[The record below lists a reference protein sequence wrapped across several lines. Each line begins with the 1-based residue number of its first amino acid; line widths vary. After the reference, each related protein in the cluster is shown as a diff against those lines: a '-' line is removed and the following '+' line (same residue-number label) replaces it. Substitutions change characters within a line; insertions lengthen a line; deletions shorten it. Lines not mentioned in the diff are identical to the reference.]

1 MSTFTTCITNFSRL
15 DRLKEC
21 VASLELDKHPHPVA
35 IASFGASPY
44 HSKFL
49 ATLPECVTSFTSRKD
64 AGCNQLWIKA
74 LELAKT
80 KWVSILHD
88 DDRRPANFAGT
99 VETLI
104 DKAEALGCGFIAWNG
119 LQLDIK
125 TGKTS
130 GAITVAAGVDG
141 AHDSATL
148 LPMLRAKDSLPN
160 SPVSFLFD
168 RQTALDA
175 LYWAEENLKDCTT
188 RPTMMIGND
197 VALVVAHVQRYGKFL
212 QSSKQLSLYGHWAG
226 SETVAWTQGQND
238 GLLPAYNKARERL
251 ARSRIPLRMV
261 EVFEP
266 TRVAAP
272 KPELTKAVTPEP
284 APVTPIPDATVLV
297 WSDTLGEPLSAD
309 TQRRNAFARSTWE
322 PLLQS
327 RQGWV
332 GHHVTE
338 VPRTSRDFG
347 DTRTLPFIHDMVEQ
361 AVAKTHKPTDVVILI
376 NADIC
381 LTPWGADAVERAVE
395 KYGACHCTRLNFPRP
410 MQIVKHRRQLTG
422 GIWFAGT
429 DLVAFS
435 VKWWTE
441 HKAEFPDMVLACECW
456 DLVMRNLINITG
468 GVDVPD
474 AIYHEVHDNYW
485 YDGARSRPREFP
497 GNAHNQRLSK
507 AFFEANKSRGA
518 DPDDWRKEIRR
529 REAVAKQSVTF
540 LPLHLRIVRMPR
552 AK

>member
-88 DDRRPANFAGT
+88 DDRRPANFAAT
-99 VETLI
+99 VEALI

-125 TGKTS
+125 TGKT
-130 GAITVAAGVDG
+130 GGVITIAAGTDG
-141 AHDSATL
+141 VHDSASL

-197 VALVVAHVQRYGKFL
+197 VALVVAHVQRYTKFL
-212 QSSKQLSLYGHWAG
+212 QSSKQLSLYGHWDG

-251 ARSRIPLRMV
+251 ARSKIPQRVM
-261 EVFEP
+261 EATEP
-266 TRVAAP
+266 VKEEP
-272 KPELTKAVTPEP
+272 KTEA
-284 APVTPIPDATVLV
+284 PIPDTTVLV

-332 GHHVTE
+332 EHHVTE

-361 AVAKTHKPTDVVILI
+361 AVAKTRKPTDVVILI

-381 LTPWGADAVERAVE
+381 LTPWGADAIERAVE

-410 MQIVKHRRQLTG
+410 MREVKHRSQLTG

-474 AIYHEVHDNYW
+474 AIYHETHDNYW

-507 AFFEANKSRGA
+507 AFFEANKGRGA

-529 REAVAKQSVTF
+529 RDAQKKQSVTF

>member
-44 HSKFL
+44 HNKFL

-88 DDRRPANFAGT
+88 DDRRPANFAAT
-99 VETLI
+99 VEALI

-125 TGKTS
+125 TGKTE
-130 GAITVAAGVDG
+130 GVITIAAGTDG
-141 AHDSATL
+141 VHDSASL

-160 SPVSFLFD
+160 SPVFFLFD

-197 VALVVAHVQRYGKFL
+197 VALVVAHVQRYAKFL

-226 SETVAWTQGQND
+226 SETVAWSQGQND
-238 GLLPAYNKARERL
+238 GLIPAYNKARERL
-251 ARSRIPLRMV
+251 ARSKIPQRVL
-261 EVFEP
+261 EATEP
-266 TRVAAP
+266 V
-272 KPELTKAVTPEP
+272 KEEP
-284 APVTPIPDATVLV
+284 RTEAPIPDTTVLV

-309 TQRRNAFARSTWE
+309 AQRRNAFAHATWE
-322 PLLQS
+322 PLLKN
-327 RQGWV
+327 RQGWIEHRIV
-332 GHHVTE
+332 S
-338 VPRTSRDFG
+338 VPRSSRDFG
-347 DTRTLPFIHDMVEQ
+347 DTRTLPFIHDMVGQ
-361 AVAKTHKPTDVVILI
+361 AVAKTRKPTDVVILI

-381 LTPWGADAVERAVE
+381 LTPWGADAVERAVQ

-410 MQIVKHRRQLTG
+410 MRVVTHRSQLTG
-422 GIWFAGT
+422 GVWFAGT
-429 DLVAFS
+429 DMVAFS

-474 AIYHEVHDNYW
+474 AIYHEFHENYW
-485 YDGARSRPREFP
+485 YDGARAKPREFP
-497 GNAHNQRLSK
+497 GNTHNQRLSK
-507 AFFEANKSRGA
+507 AFFEANKGRGA

-529 REAVAKQSVTF
+529 REAVAKQSVAF

>member
-64 AGCNQLWIKA
+64 FGCNQLWIKT

-88 DDRRPANFAGT
+88 DDRRPANFAAT
-99 VETLI
+99 VEALI

-125 TGKTS
+125 TGKT
-130 GAITVAAGVDG
+130 GGVITIAAGTDG
-141 AHDSATL
+141 AHDSASL

-197 VALVVAHVQRYGKFL
+197 VALVVAHVQRYSKFL
-212 QSSKQLSLYGHWAG
+212 QSSKPLSLYGHWDG
-226 SETVAWTQGQND
+226 SETVAWTKGVND
-238 GLLPAYNKARERL
+238 QLLPAYNKARERL
-251 ARSRIPLRMV
+251 ARSKIP
-261 EVFEP
+261 P
-266 TRVAAP
+266 RVMEMAEEAAP
-272 KPELTKAVTPEP
+272 KPKAEP
-284 APVTPIPDATVLV
+284 KAEAPVPDTTVLV

-309 TQRRNAFARSTWE
+309 TQRRNALARSTWE

-327 RQGWV
+327 RPGWV
-332 GHHVTE
+332 EHHVTE

-361 AVAKTHKPTDVVILI
+361 AVAKTRKPTDVVILI

-381 LTPWGADAVERAVE
+381 LTPWGADAVERAV
-395 KYGACHCTRLNFPRP
+395 KQYGACHCTRLNFPRP
-410 MQIVKHRRQLTG
+410 MQVVKHRSQLTG

-429 DLVAFS
+429 DMVAFT

-474 AIYHEVHDNYW
+474 AIYHEIHDNYW

-507 AFFEANKSRGA
+507 IFFDANKGRGA

-529 REAVAKQSVTF
+529 REAQAKQSVKF
-540 LPLHLRIVRMPR
+540 LPLHLRIVRMPS

>member
-64 AGCNQLWIKA
+64 FGCNQLWIKT

-88 DDRRPANFAGT
+88 DDRRPANFAAT
-99 VETLI
+99 VEALI

-125 TGKTS
+125 TGKT
-130 GAITVAAGVDG
+130 GGVITIAAGTDG
-141 AHDSATL
+141 AHDSASL

-197 VALVVAHVQRYGKFL
+197 VALVVAHVQRYSKFL
-212 QSSKQLSLYGHWAG
+212 QSSKPLSLYGHWDG
-226 SETVAWTQGQND
+226 SETVAWTKGVND
-238 GLLPAYNKARERL
+238 QLLPAYNRARERL
-251 ARSRIPLRMV
+251 ARSKIPPRVMEMAE
-261 EVFEP
+261 EV
-266 TRVAAP
+266 AP
-272 KPELTKAVTPEP
+272 KPKAEP
-284 APVTPIPDATVLV
+284 KAEAPVPDTTVLV

-309 TQRRNAFARSTWE
+309 TQRRNALARSTWE

-327 RQGWV
+327 RPGWV
-332 GHHVTE
+332 EHHVTE

-361 AVAKTHKPTDVVILI
+361 AVAKTRKPTDVVILI

-381 LTPWGADAVERAVE
+381 LTPWGADAVERAV
-395 KYGACHCTRLNFPRP
+395 KQYGACHCTRLNFPRP
-410 MQIVKHRRQLTG
+410 MQVVKHRSQLTG

-429 DLVAFS
+429 DMVAFT

-474 AIYHEVHDNYW
+474 AIYHEIHDNYW

-507 AFFEANKSRGA
+507 IFFDANKSRGA

-529 REAVAKQSVTF
+529 REAQAKQSVKF
-540 LPLHLRIVRMPR
+540 LPLHLRIVRMPS

>member
-64 AGCNQLWIKA
+64 AGCNQLWIKT
-74 LELAKT
+74 LELART

-88 DDRRPANFAGT
+88 DDRRPANFAAT
-99 VETLI
+99 VEALI

-125 TGKTS
+125 TGKTG
-130 GAITVAAGVDG
+130 GAITIAAGTDG
-141 AHDSATL
+141 VHDSASL

-197 VALVVAHVQRYGKFL
+197 VALVVAHVQRYAKFL
-212 QSSKQLSLYGHWAG
+212 QSSKPLSLYGHWAG

-251 ARSRIPLRMV
+251 ARSKIPQRVL
-261 EVFEP
+261 EATEP
-266 TRVAAP
+266 VKEEP
-272 KPELTKAVTPEP
+272 KTEA
-284 APVTPIPDATVLV
+284 PIPDTTVLV

-309 TQRRNAFARSTWE
+309 TQRRNALARSTWE
-322 PLLQS
+322 PLLQ
-327 RQGWV
+327 RPGWV
-332 GHHVTE
+332 EHHVTS
-338 VPRTSRDFG
+338 VARTSRDFG

-361 AVAKTHKPTDVVILI
+361 AVAKTRKPTDVVILI

-381 LTPWGADAVERAVE
+381 LTPWGADAIERAVE

-410 MQIVKHRRQLTG
+410 MQIVKHRSQLTG

-474 AIYHEVHDNYW
+474 AIYHEIHDNYW

-529 REAVAKQSVTF
+529 REVQKKEKQSVTF

-552 AK
+552 AL

>member
-64 AGCNQLWIKA
+64 AGCNQLWIRA

-88 DDRRPANFAGT
+88 DDRRPANFAAT
-99 VETLI
+99 VEALI

-125 TGKTS
+125 TGKTG
-130 GAITVAAGVDG
+130 GAITIAAGTDG
-141 AHDSATL
+141 VHDSASL

-197 VALVVAHVQRYGKFL
+197 VALVVAHVQRYAKFL
-212 QSSKQLSLYGHWAG
+212 QSSKPLSLYGHWDG

-251 ARSRIPLRMV
+251 ARSKIPQRVM
-261 EVFEP
+261 EATEP
-266 TRVAAP
+266 VKEEP
-272 KPELTKAVTPEP
+272 KTEA
-284 APVTPIPDATVLV
+284 PIPDATVLV

-309 TQRRNAFARSTWE
+309 TQRRNAFARSTWQ

-327 RQGWV
+327 RKGWV
-332 GHHVTE
+332 EHHVTE

-361 AVAKTHKPTDVVILI
+361 AVAKTRKPTDVVILI

-381 LTPWGADAVERAVE
+381 LTPWGADAIERAVE

-410 MQIVKHRRQLTG
+410 MPVVQHRSQMANG
-422 GIWFAGT
+422 VWFAGT
-429 DLVAFS
+429 DLVAFT
-435 VKWWTE
+435 VKWWQE
-441 HKAEFPDMVLACECW
+441 NKAEFPDMVLACEGW

-474 AIYHEVHDNYW
+474 AIYHETHDNYW

>member
-64 AGCNQLWIKA
+64 FGCNQLWIKA

-88 DDRRPANFAGT
+88 DDRRPANFAAT
-99 VETLI
+99 VEALI

-125 TGKTS
+125 TGKT
-130 GAITVAAGVDG
+130 GGVITIAAGTDG
-141 AHDSATL
+141 AHDSASL

-197 VALVVAHVQRYGKFL
+197 VALVVAHVQRYSKFL
-212 QSSKQLSLYGHWAG
+212 QSSKPLSLYGHWDG
-226 SETVAWTQGQND
+226 SETVAWTKGVND
-238 GLLPAYNKARERL
+238 QLLPAYNKARERL
-251 ARSRIPLRMV
+251 ARSKIP
-261 EVFEP
+261 P
-266 TRVAAP
+266 RVMERAEEAAP
-272 KPELTKAVTPEP
+272 KPKAEP
-284 APVTPIPDATVLV
+284 KTEAPVPDTTVLV

-309 TQRRNAFARSTWE
+309 TQRRNALARSTWE

-327 RQGWV
+327 RPGWV
-332 GHHVTE
+332 EHHVTE

-361 AVAKTHKPTDVVILI
+361 AVAKTRKPTDVVILI

-381 LTPWGADAVERAVE
+381 LTPWGADAVERAV
-395 KYGACHCTRLNFPRP
+395 KQYGACHCTRLNFPRP
-410 MQIVKHRRQLTG
+410 MQVVKHRSQLTG

-429 DLVAFS
+429 DMVAFT

-474 AIYHEVHDNYW
+474 AIYHEIHDNYW

-507 AFFEANKSRGA
+507 IFFDANKSRGA

-529 REAVAKQSVTF
+529 REAQAKQSVKF
-540 LPLHLRIVRMPR
+540 LPLHLRIVRMPS

>member
-1 MSTFTTCITNFSRL
+1 VSTFTTCITNFSRL

-64 AGCNQLWIKA
+64 FGCNQLWIKT

-88 DDRRPANFAGT
+88 DDRRPANFAAT
-99 VETLI
+99 VEALI

-125 TGKTS
+125 TGKT
-130 GAITVAAGVDG
+130 GGVITIAAGTDG
-141 AHDSATL
+141 AHDSASL

-197 VALVVAHVQRYGKFL
+197 VALVVAHVQRYSKFL
-212 QSSKQLSLYGHWAG
+212 QSSKPLSLYGHWDG
-226 SETVAWTQGQND
+226 SETVAWTKGVND
-238 GLLPAYNKARERL
+238 QLLPAYNRARERL
-251 ARSRIPLRMV
+251 ARSKIPPRVMEMAE
-261 EVFEP
+261 EV
-266 TRVAAP
+266 AP
-272 KPELTKAVTPEP
+272 KPKAEP
-284 APVTPIPDATVLV
+284 KAEAPVPDTTVLV

-309 TQRRNAFARSTWE
+309 TQRRNALARSTWE

-327 RQGWV
+327 RPGWV
-332 GHHVTE
+332 EHHVTE

-361 AVAKTHKPTDVVILI
+361 AVAKTRKPTDVVILI

-381 LTPWGADAVERAVE
+381 LTPWGADAVERAV
-395 KYGACHCTRLNFPRP
+395 KQYGACHCTRLNFPRP
-410 MQIVKHRRQLTG
+410 MQVVKHRSQLTG

-429 DLVAFS
+429 DMVAFTA
-435 VKWWTE
+435 KWWTE

-474 AIYHEVHDNYW
+474 AIYHEIHDNYW

-507 AFFEANKSRGA
+507 IFFDANKSRGA

-529 REAVAKQSVTF
+529 REAQAKQSVKF
-540 LPLHLRIVRMPR
+540 LPLHLRIVRMPS

>member
-88 DDRRPANFAGT
+88 DDRRPANFAAT
-99 VETLI
+99 VEALI

-125 TGKTS
+125 TGKTG
-130 GAITVAAGVDG
+130 GAITIAAGTDG
-141 AHDSATL
+141 VHDSASL

-197 VALVVAHVQRYGKFL
+197 VALVVAHVQRYAKFL

-226 SETVAWTQGQND
+226 SETVAWSQGQND
-238 GLLPAYNKARERL
+238 GLISAYNKARERL
-251 ARSRIPLRMV
+251 ARSKIPLRVM
-261 EVFEP
+261 ERTKEAAPEP
-266 TRVAAP
+266 VKVAAP
-272 KPELTKAVTPEP
+272 KSEP
-284 APVTPIPDATVLV
+284 VAPIPDATVLV

-309 TQRRNAFARSTWE
+309 TQRRNAFARSTWQ

-327 RQGWV
+327 RKGWV
-332 GHHVTE
+332 EHHVTK

-361 AVAKTHKPTDVVILI
+361 AVAKTRKPTDVVILI

-381 LTPWGADAVERAVE
+381 LTPWGADAIERAVE

-410 MQIVKHRRQLTG
+410 MPVVQHRSQMANG
-422 GIWFAGT
+422 VWFAGT
-429 DLVAFS
+429 DLVAFT
-435 VKWWTE
+435 VKWWQE
-441 HKAEFPDMVLACECW
+441 NKAEFPDMVLACEGW

-474 AIYHEVHDNYW
+474 AIYHETHDNYW

>member
-44 HSKFL
+44 HSKFI
-49 ATLPECVTSFTSRKD
+49 ATLPEGVTSFVSRKD
-64 AGCNQLWIKA
+64 FGCNRLWIKA
-74 LELAKT
+74 LELATT

-88 DDRRPANFAGT
+88 DDRRPANFAED
-99 VETLI
+99 VEKLI
-104 DKAEALGCGFIAWNG
+104 AKAEALGCGFIAWNG

-125 TGKTS
+125 TGKT
-130 GAITVAAGVDG
+130 GGVIPIAAGTDG
-141 AHDSATL
+141 VHDSASL

-197 VALVVAHVQRYGKFL
+197 VALVVAHAQRYAKFL
-212 QSSKQLSLYGHWAG
+212 QSSKPLSLYGHWDG
-226 SETVAWTQGQND
+226 SETVAWTQGQNNE
-238 GLLPAYNKARERL
+238 LLPAYNKARERL
-251 ARSRIPLRMV
+251 ARGKIPQ
-261 EVFEP
+261 
-266 TRVAAP
+266 RVMEIAPEP
-272 KPELTKAVTPEP
+272 KPVKQEP
-284 APVTPIPDATVLV
+284 KTAAPIPDATVLV
-297 WSDTLGEPLSAD
+297 WSDTLEEPLSAD
-309 TQRRNAFARSTWE
+309 AQRRNAFAHTTWE
-322 PLLQS
+322 PLLKS

-332 GHHVTE
+332 EHRIASVS
-338 VPRTSRDFG
+338 RSSRDFG

-361 AVAKTHKPTDVVILI
+361 AVAKTRKPTDVVILI

-381 LTPWGADAVERAVE
+381 LTPWGADAIERAVE
-395 KYGACHCTRLNFPRP
+395 QYGACHCTRSNFPKP
-410 MQIVKHRRQLTG
+410 MREVKHRSQLSG
-422 GIWFAGT
+422 GVWFAGT

-474 AIYHEVHDNYW
+474 AIYHEIHDSYW

-497 GNAHNQRLSK
+497 GNAHNQKLSK
-507 AFFEANKSRGA
+507 AFFEANKARGA

-529 REAVAKQSVTF
+529 REAQKKPSVEH

>member
-21 VASLELDKHPHPVA
+21 VASLELDKRPHPVA
-35 IASFGASPY
+35 IVSFGASPY

-64 AGCNQLWIKA
+64 FGCNQLWIKA

-88 DDRRPANFAGT
+88 DDRRPANFAAT
-99 VETLI
+99 VEALI

-125 TGKTS
+125 TGKT
-130 GAITVAAGVDG
+130 GGVITIAAGTDG
-141 AHDSATL
+141 AHDSASL

-197 VALVVAHVQRYGKFL
+197 VALVVAHVQRYSKFL
-212 QSSKQLSLYGHWAG
+212 QSSKPLSLYGHWDG
-226 SETVAWTQGQND
+226 SETVAWTKGVND
-238 GLLPAYNKARERL
+238 QLLPAYNKARERL
-251 ARSRIPLRMV
+251 ARSKIP
-261 EVFEP
+261 P
-266 TRVAAP
+266 RVMEMAEEAAP
-272 KPELTKAVTPEP
+272 KPKAEP
-284 APVTPIPDATVLV
+284 KAEAPVPDTTVLV

-309 TQRRNAFARSTWE
+309 TQRRNALARSTWE

-327 RQGWV
+327 RPGWV
-332 GHHVTE
+332 EHHVTE

-361 AVAKTHKPTDVVILI
+361 AVAKTRKPTDVVVLI

-381 LTPWGADAVERAVE
+381 LTPWGADAVERAV
-395 KYGACHCTRLNFPRP
+395 KQYGACHCTRLNFPRP
-410 MQIVKHRRQLTG
+410 MREVKHRSQLTG

-474 AIYHEVHDNYW
+474 AIYHEIHDNYW

-507 AFFEANKSRGA
+507 IFFEANKSRGA

-529 REAVAKQSVTF
+529 REAQAKQSVKF
-540 LPLHLRIVRMPR
+540 LPLHLRIVRMPS

>member
-88 DDRRPANFAGT
+88 DDRRPANFAAT
-99 VETLI
+99 VEALI

-125 TGKTS
+125 TGKT
-130 GAITVAAGVDG
+130 GGVITIAAGTDG
-141 AHDSATL
+141 VHDSASL

-197 VALVVAHVQRYGKFL
+197 VALVVAHVQRYAKFL
-212 QSSKQLSLYGHWAG
+212 QSSKPLSLYGHWDG
-226 SETVAWTQGQND
+226 SETVAWSQGQND
-238 GLLPAYNKARERL
+238 GLISAYNKARERL
-251 ARSRIPLRMV
+251 ARSKIPQRVM
-261 EVFEP
+261 EATEP
-266 TRVAAP
+266 VKEEP
-272 KPELTKAVTPEP
+272 KTEA
-284 APVTPIPDATVLV
+284 PIPDTTVLV

-332 GHHVTE
+332 EHHVTE

-361 AVAKTHKPTDVVILI
+361 AVAKTRKPTDVVILI

-381 LTPWGADAVERAVE
+381 LTPWGADAIERAVE

-410 MQIVKHRRQLTG
+410 MREVKHRSQLTG

-474 AIYHEVHDNYW
+474 AIYHETHDNYW

-507 AFFEANKSRGA
+507 AFFEANKGRGA

-529 REAVAKQSVTF
+529 RDAQKKQSVTF

>member
-35 IASFGASPY
+35 VASFGASPY

-88 DDRRPANFAGT
+88 DDRRPANFAAT
-99 VETLI
+99 VDALI

-125 TGKTS
+125 TGKTG
-130 GAITVAAGVDG
+130 GAITIAAGTDG
-141 AHDSATL
+141 VHDSASL

-197 VALVVAHVQRYGKFL
+197 VALVVAHVQRYAKFL
-212 QSSKQLSLYGHWAG
+212 QSSKPLSLYGHWAG
-226 SETVAWTQGQND
+226 SETVAWSQGQND
-238 GLLPAYNKARERL
+238 GLIPAYNKARERL
-251 ARSRIPLRMV
+251 ARSKIPPRVV
-261 EVFEP
+261 ETPKGVAPEP
-266 TRVAAP
+266 VKVAAS
-272 KPELTKAVTPEP
+272 KPE
-284 APVTPIPDATVLV
+284 PVAPIPDATVLV

-309 TQRRNAFARSTWE
+309 TQRRNAFARSTWQ

-327 RQGWV
+327 RKGWV
-332 GHHVTE
+332 EHHVTK

-361 AVAKTHKPTDVVILI
+361 AVAKTRKPTDVVILI

-381 LTPWGADAVERAVE
+381 LTPWGADAIERAVE

-410 MQIVKHRRQLTG
+410 MPVVQHRSQMANG
-422 GIWFAGT
+422 VWFAGT
-429 DLVAFS
+429 DLVAFT
-435 VKWWTE
+435 VKWWQE
-441 HKAEFPDMVLACECW
+441 NKAEFPDMVLACEGW

-474 AIYHEVHDNYW
+474 AIYHETHDNYW

>member
-88 DDRRPANFAGT
+88 DDRRPANFAAT
-99 VETLI
+99 VEALI

-125 TGKTS
+125 TGKTG
-130 GAITVAAGVDG
+130 GAITIAAGTDG
-141 AHDSATL
+141 VHDSATL

-197 VALVVAHVQRYGKFL
+197 VALVVAHVQRYAKFL

-226 SETVAWTQGQND
+226 SETVAWSQGQND
-238 GLLPAYNKARERL
+238 GLLPAYNRARERL
-251 ARSRIPLRMV
+251 ARSKIPPRVM
-261 EVFEP
+261 EMPKEAAPEP
-266 TRVAAP
+266 VKVAAP
-272 KPELTKAVTPEP
+272 KPKAEP
-284 APVTPIPDATVLV
+284 KTEATVPDTTVLV

-309 TQRRNAFARSTWE
+309 TQRRNALARSTWE

-332 GHHVTE
+332 EHHVTE
-338 VPRTSRDFG
+338 VPRSSRDFG

-361 AVAKTHKPTDVVILI
+361 AVAKTRKPTDVVILI

-381 LTPWGADAVERAVE
+381 LTPWGADAVERAV
-395 KYGACHCTRLNFPRP
+395 KQYGACHCTRLNFPRP
-410 MQIVKHRRQLTG
+410 MQIVKHRRQLAG

-474 AIYHEVHDNYW
+474 AIYHEIHDSYW

-507 AFFEANKSRGA
+507 LFFEANKSRGA

>member
-1 MSTFTTCITNFSRL
+1 LSTFTTCITNFSRL

-88 DDRRPANFAGT
+88 DDRRPANFAAT
-99 VETLI
+99 VEALI
-104 DKAEALGCGFIAWNG
+104 DKAEELGCGFIAWNG

-125 TGKTS
+125 TGKTG
-130 GAITVAAGVDG
+130 GAITIAAGTDG
-141 AHDSATL
+141 VHDSASL

-197 VALVVAHVQRYGKFL
+197 VALVVAHVQRYAKFL

-226 SETVAWTQGQND
+226 SETVAWSQGQND

-251 ARSRIPLRMV
+251 ARSKIPLRVMEMPE
-261 EVFEP
+261 EV
-266 TRVAAP
+266 AP
-272 KPELTKAVTPEP
+272 KPKQVEVAIPEP
-284 APVTPIPDATVLV
+284 ETVAPIPDTTVLV
-297 WSDTLGEPLSAD
+297 WSDTLGESLSAD
-309 TQRRNAFARSTWE
+309 TQRRNALARSTWE
-322 PLLQS
+322 PLLKT
-327 RQGWV
+327 RQGWME
-332 GHHVTE
+332 HHVTS
-338 VPRTSRDFG
+338 VSRSSRDFG

-361 AVAKTHKPTDVVILI
+361 AVAKTRKPTDVIVLI

-381 LTPWGADAVERAVE
+381 LTPWGADAIERAVE

-410 MQIVKHRRQLTG
+410 MRVVTHRSQLTG
-422 GIWFAGT
+422 GLWFAGT
-429 DLVAFS
+429 DMVAFS

-507 AFFEANKSRGA
+507 IFFEANKGRGA

-529 REAVAKQSVTF
+529 RDAQAKQKESVLF
-540 LPLHLRIVRMPR
+540 LPLHLRIVRMPS

>member
-88 DDRRPANFAGT
+88 DDRRPANFAAT
-99 VETLI
+99 VEALI

-125 TGKTS
+125 TGKTG
-130 GAITVAAGVDG
+130 GAITIAAGTDG
-141 AHDSATL
+141 VHDSASL

-197 VALVVAHVQRYGKFL
+197 VALVVAHVQRYAKFL
-212 QSSKQLSLYGHWAG
+212 QSSKPLSLYGHWAG

-251 ARSRIPLRMV
+251 ARSKIPQRVL
-261 EVFEP
+261 EATEP
-266 TRVAAP
+266 VKEEP
-272 KPELTKAVTPEP
+272 KTEA
-284 APVTPIPDATVLV
+284 PIPDTTVLV

-309 TQRRNAFARSTWE
+309 TQRRNALARSTWE
-322 PLLQS
+322 PLLQ
-327 RQGWV
+327 RPGWV
-332 GHHVTE
+332 EHHVTS
-338 VPRTSRDFG
+338 VARTSRDFG

-361 AVAKTHKPTDVVILI
+361 AVAKTRKPTDVVILI

-381 LTPWGADAVERAVE
+381 LTPWGADAIERAVE

-410 MQIVKHRRQLTG
+410 MQIVKHRSQLTG

-474 AIYHEVHDNYW
+474 AIYHEIHDNYW

-529 REAVAKQSVTF
+529 REVQKKEKQSVTF

-552 AK
+552 AL

>member
-64 AGCNQLWIKA
+64 AGCNRLWIKT

-88 DDRRPANFAGT
+88 DDRRPANFAAT
-99 VETLI
+99 VEALI

-125 TGKTS
+125 TGKTG
-130 GAITVAAGVDG
+130 GALTIAAGTDG
-141 AHDSATL
+141 VHDSASL

-197 VALVVAHVQRYGKFL
+197 VALVVAHVQRYAKFL
-212 QSSKQLSLYGHWAG
+212 QSSKPLSLYGHWDG
-226 SETVAWTQGQND
+226 SETVAWSQGQND
-238 GLLPAYNKARERL
+238 GLISAYNKARERL
-251 ARSRIPLRMV
+251 ARSKIPQRVM
-261 EVFEP
+261 EATEP
-266 TRVAAP
+266 VKEEP
-272 KPELTKAVTPEP
+272 KTEA
-284 APVTPIPDATVLV
+284 PIPDTTVLV

-332 GHHVTE
+332 EHHVTE

-361 AVAKTHKPTDVVILI
+361 AVAKTRKPTDVVILI

-381 LTPWGADAVERAVE
+381 LTPWGADAIERAVE

-410 MQIVKHRRQLTG
+410 MREVKHRSQLTG

-474 AIYHEVHDNYW
+474 AIYHETHDNYW

-507 AFFEANKSRGA
+507 AFFEANKGRGA

>member
-88 DDRRPANFAGT
+88 DDRRPANFAAT
-99 VETLI
+99 VEALI

-125 TGKTS
+125 TGKT
-130 GAITVAAGVDG
+130 GGVITIAAGTDG
-141 AHDSATL
+141 AHDSASL

-197 VALVVAHVQRYGKFL
+197 VALVVAHVQRYSKFL
-212 QSSKQLSLYGHWAG
+212 QSSKPLSLYGHWDG
-226 SETVAWTQGQND
+226 SETVAWTKGVND
-238 GLLPAYNKARERL
+238 QLLPAYNKARERL
-251 ARSRIPLRMV
+251 ARSKIP
-261 EVFEP
+261 P
-266 TRVAAP
+266 RVMEMAEEAAP
-272 KPELTKAVTPEP
+272 KPKAEP
-284 APVTPIPDATVLV
+284 KTEAPIPDTTVLV

-327 RQGWV
+327 RPGWV
-332 GHHVTE
+332 EHHVTE

-361 AVAKTHKPTDVVILI
+361 AVAKTRKPTDVVILI

-381 LTPWGADAVERAVE
+381 LTPWGADAVERAV
-395 KYGACHCTRLNFPRP
+395 KQYGACHCTRLNFPRP
-410 MQIVKHRRQLTG
+410 MQVVKHRSQLTG

-429 DLVAFS
+429 DMVAFT

-474 AIYHEVHDNYW
+474 AIYHEIHDNYW

-507 AFFEANKSRGA
+507 IFFDANKSRGA

-529 REAVAKQSVTF
+529 REAQAKQSVKF
-540 LPLHLRIVRMPR
+540 LPLHLRIVRMPS

>member
-35 IASFGASPY
+35 VASFGASPY

-49 ATLPECVTSFTSRKD
+49 ATLPECVASFTSRKD

-88 DDRRPANFAGT
+88 DDRRPANFAAT
-99 VETLI
+99 VEALI

-125 TGKTS
+125 TGKT
-130 GAITVAAGVDG
+130 GGVITIAAGTDG

-197 VALVVAHVQRYGKFL
+197 VALVVAHVQRYAKFL
-212 QSSKQLSLYGHWAG
+212 QSSKPLSLYGHWAG
-226 SETVAWTQGQND
+226 SETVAWSQGQND
-238 GLLPAYNKARERL
+238 GLIPAYNKARERL
-251 ARSRIPLRMV
+251 ARSKIPLRVM
-261 EVFEP
+261 ERTKEAAPEP
-266 TRVAAP
+266 VKVAAP
-272 KPELTKAVTPEP
+272 KSEKEPEP
-284 APVTPIPDATVLV
+284 VAPIPDATVLV

-309 TQRRNAFARSTWE
+309 TQRRNAFARSTWQ

-327 RQGWV
+327 RKGWV
-332 GHHVTE
+332 EHHVTE

-361 AVAKTHKPTDVVILI
+361 AVAKTRKPTDVVILI

-381 LTPWGADAVERAVE
+381 LTPWGADAIERAVE

-410 MQIVKHRRQLTG
+410 MPVVRHRSQMANG
-422 GIWFAGT
+422 VWFAGT
-429 DLVAFS
+429 DLVAFT
-435 VKWWTE
+435 VKWWQE
-441 HKAEFPDMVLACECW
+441 NKAEFPDMVLACEGW

-474 AIYHEVHDNYW
+474 AIYHETHDNYW

-507 AFFEANKSRGA
+507 IFFDANKSRGA

-540 LPLHLRIVRMPR
+540 LPLHLRLVRMPR

>member
-64 AGCNQLWIKA
+64 FGCNQLWIKA

-88 DDRRPANFAGT
+88 DDRRPANFAAT
-99 VETLI
+99 VEALI

-125 TGKTS
+125 TGKT
-130 GAITVAAGVDG
+130 GGVITIAAGTDG
-141 AHDSATL
+141 AHDSASL

-197 VALVVAHVQRYGKFL
+197 VALVVAHVQRYSKFL
-212 QSSKQLSLYGHWAG
+212 QSSKPLSLYGHWDG
-226 SETVAWTQGQND
+226 SETVAWTKGVND
-238 GLLPAYNKARERL
+238 QLLPAYNKARERL
-251 ARSRIPLRMV
+251 ARSKIPPRVMEMAE
-261 EVFEP
+261 EV
-266 TRVAAP
+266 AP
-272 KPELTKAVTPEP
+272 KPKAEP
-284 APVTPIPDATVLV
+284 KTEAPVSDTTVLV

-309 TQRRNAFARSTWE
+309 TQRRNALARSTWE

-327 RQGWV
+327 RPGWV
-332 GHHVTE
+332 EHHVTE

-361 AVAKTHKPTDVVILI
+361 AVAKTRKPTDVVILI

-381 LTPWGADAVERAVE
+381 LTPWGADAVERAV
-395 KYGACHCTRLNFPRP
+395 KQYGACHCTRLNFPRP
-410 MQIVKHRRQLTG
+410 MQVVKHRSQLTG

-429 DLVAFS
+429 DMVAFT

-474 AIYHEVHDNYW
+474 AIYHEIHDNYW

-507 AFFEANKSRGA
+507 IFFDANKSRGA

-529 REAVAKQSVTF
+529 REAQAKQSVKF
-540 LPLHLRIVRMPR
+540 LPLHLRIVRMPS

>member
-64 AGCNQLWIKA
+64 AGCNQLWIRA

-88 DDRRPANFAGT
+88 DDRRPANFAAT
-99 VETLI
+99 VDALI

-125 TGKTS
+125 TGKTG
-130 GAITVAAGVDG
+130 GAITIAAGTDG
-141 AHDSATL
+141 VHDSASL

-197 VALVVAHVQRYGKFL
+197 VALVVAHVQRYAKFL
-212 QSSKQLSLYGHWAG
+212 QSSKPLSLYGHWDG

-251 ARSRIPLRMV
+251 ARSKIPQRVM
-261 EVFEP
+261 EATEP
-266 TRVAAP
+266 VKEEP
-272 KPELTKAVTPEP
+272 KTEA
-284 APVTPIPDATVLV
+284 PIPDATVLV

-309 TQRRNAFARSTWE
+309 TQRRNAFARSTWQ

-327 RQGWV
+327 RKGWV
-332 GHHVTE
+332 EHHVTE

-361 AVAKTHKPTDVVILI
+361 AVAKTRKPTDVVILI

-381 LTPWGADAVERAVE
+381 LTPWGADAIERAVE

-410 MQIVKHRRQLTG
+410 MPVVQHRSQMANG
-422 GIWFAGT
+422 VWFAGT
-429 DLVAFS
+429 DLVAFT
-435 VKWWTE
+435 VKWWQE
-441 HKAEFPDMVLACECW
+441 NKAEFPDMVLACEGW

-474 AIYHEVHDNYW
+474 AIYHETHDNYW

>member
-64 AGCNQLWIKA
+64 FGCNQLWIKT

-88 DDRRPANFAGT
+88 DDRRPANFAAT
-99 VETLI
+99 VEALI

-125 TGKTS
+125 TGKT
-130 GAITVAAGVDG
+130 GGVITIAAGTDG
-141 AHDSATL
+141 AHDSASL

-197 VALVVAHVQRYGKFL
+197 VALVVAHVQRYSKFL
-212 QSSKQLSLYGHWAG
+212 QSSKPLSLYGHWDG
-226 SETVAWTQGQND
+226 SETVAWTKGVND
-238 GLLPAYNKARERL
+238 QLLPAYNKARERL
-251 ARSRIPLRMV
+251 ARSKIP
-261 EVFEP
+261 P
-266 TRVAAP
+266 RVMEMAEEAAP
-272 KPELTKAVTPEP
+272 KPKAEP
-284 APVTPIPDATVLV
+284 KAEAPVPDTTVLV

-309 TQRRNAFARSTWE
+309 TQRRNALARSTWE

-327 RQGWV
+327 RPGWV
-332 GHHVTE
+332 EHHVTE

-361 AVAKTHKPTDVVILI
+361 AVAKTRKPTDVVILI

-381 LTPWGADAVERAVE
+381 LTPWGADAVERAV
-395 KYGACHCTRLNFPRP
+395 KQYGACHCTRLNFPRP
-410 MQIVKHRRQLTG
+410 MQVVKHRSQLTG

-429 DLVAFS
+429 DMVAFT

-474 AIYHEVHDNYW
+474 AIYHEIHDNYW

-507 AFFEANKSRGA
+507 VFFEANKSRGA

-529 REAVAKQSVTF
+529 REAQAKQSVKF
-540 LPLHLRIVRMPR
+540 LPLHLRIVRMPS

>member
-1 MSTFTTCITNFSRL
+1 
-15 DRLKEC
+15 
-21 VASLELDKHPHPVA
+21 
-35 IASFGASPY
+35 
-44 HSKFL
+44 
-49 ATLPECVTSFTSRKD
+49 
-64 AGCNQLWIKA
+64 
-74 LELAKT
+74 
-80 KWVSILHD
+80 
-88 DDRRPANFAGT
+88 
-99 VETLI
+99 
-104 DKAEALGCGFIAWNG
+104 
-119 LQLDIK
+119 
-125 TGKTS
+125 
-130 GAITVAAGVDG
+130 
-141 AHDSATL
+141 
-148 LPMLRAKDSLPN
+148 MLRAKDSLPN

-197 VALVVAHVQRYGKFL
+197 VALVVAHAQRYAKFL
-212 QSSKQLSLYGHWAG
+212 QSSKQLSLYGHWDG
-226 SETVAWTQGQND
+226 SETVAWSQGQND
-238 GLLPAYNKARERL
+238 GLIPAYNKARERL
-251 ARSRIPLRMV
+251 ARSKIPSRMMEAARIPWDNI
-261 EVFEP
+261 P
-266 TRVAAP
+266 GPAKVA
-272 KPELTKAVTPEP
+272 TPEP
-284 APVTPIPDATVLV
+284 EPVAPIPDATVLV

-309 TQRRNAFARSTWE
+309 AQRRNAFARSTWQ

-327 RQGWV
+327 RKGWV
-332 GHHVTE
+332 EHHVTE
-338 VPRTSRDFG
+338 VSRTSRDFG

-361 AVAKTHKPTDVVILI
+361 AVAKTRKPTDVVILI

-410 MQIVKHRRQLTG
+410 MREVKHRSQLTG

-474 AIYHEVHDNYW
+474 AIYHEIHDNYW
-485 YDGARSRPREFP
+485 YDGPRAKPREFP

-507 AFFEANKSRGA
+507 IFFEANKSRGA

>member
-21 VASLELDKHPHPVA
+21 VASLELDKRPHPVA

-88 DDRRPANFAGT
+88 DDRRPANFAAT
-99 VETLI
+99 VDALI

-125 TGKTS
+125 TGKT
-130 GAITVAAGVDG
+130 GGVITIAAGTDG

-197 VALVVAHVQRYGKFL
+197 VALVVAHVQRYTKFL
-212 QSSKQLSLYGHWAG
+212 QSSKQLSLYGHWDG
-226 SETVAWTQGQND
+226 SETVAWSQGQND
-238 GLLPAYNKARERL
+238 GLIPAYNKARERL
-251 ARSRIPLRMV
+251 ARSKIPPRVV
-261 EVFEP
+261 ETPKGVAPEP
-266 TRVAAP
+266 VKAAAS
-272 KPELTKAVTPEP
+272 KPE
-284 APVTPIPDATVLV
+284 PVAPIPDATVLV

-309 TQRRNAFARSTWE
+309 TQRRNAFARSTWQ

-327 RQGWV
+327 RKGWV
-332 GHHVTE
+332 EHHVTE

-361 AVAKTHKPTDVVILI
+361 AVAKTRKPTDVVILI

-381 LTPWGADAVERAVE
+381 LTPWGADAIERAVE

-410 MQIVKHRRQLTG
+410 MPVVQHRSQMANG
-422 GIWFAGT
+422 VWFAGT
-429 DLVAFS
+429 DLVAFT
-435 VKWWTE
+435 VKWWQE
-441 HKAEFPDMVLACECW
+441 NKAEFPDMVLACECW

-474 AIYHEVHDNYW
+474 AIYHETHDNYW

-529 REAVAKQSVTF
+529 RDAQTKQSVTF

>member
-49 ATLPECVTSFTSRKD
+49 ATLPERVASFTSRKD

-88 DDRRPANFAGT
+88 DDRRPANFAAT
-99 VETLI
+99 VEALI

-125 TGKTS
+125 TGKTG
-130 GAITVAAGVDG
+130 GAITIAAGTDG
-141 AHDSATL
+141 VHDSASL

-197 VALVVAHVQRYGKFL
+197 VALVVAHVQRYAKFL

-226 SETVAWTQGQND
+226 SETVAWSQGQND
-238 GLLPAYNKARERL
+238 GLLPAYNSARERL
-251 ARSRIPLRMV
+251 ARSKIPLRVM
-261 EVFEP
+261 ERTKEAAPEP
-266 TRVAAP
+266 VKVAAP
-272 KPELTKAVTPEP
+272 KSESVA
-284 APVTPIPDATVLV
+284 PIPDTTVLV
-297 WSDTLGEPLSAD
+297 WSDTLGESLSAD
-309 TQRRNAFARSTWE
+309 TQRRNALARSTWE

-332 GHHVTE
+332 EHHVTK

-361 AVAKTHKPTDVVILI
+361 AVAKTRKPTDVVILI

-381 LTPWGADAVERAVE
+381 LTPWGADAIERAVE

-410 MQIVKHRRQLTG
+410 MQIVKHRHQLAG
-422 GIWFAGT
+422 GTWFAGT

-474 AIYHEVHDNYW
+474 AIYHETHDNYW

-507 AFFEANKSRGA
+507 LFFEANKSRGA

>member
-64 AGCNQLWIKA
+64 AGCNQLWIRA

-88 DDRRPANFAGT
+88 DDRRPANFAVT
-99 VETLI
+99 VEALI

-125 TGKTS
+125 TGKTG
-130 GAITVAAGVDG
+130 GAITIAAGTDG
-141 AHDSATL
+141 VHDSASL

-197 VALVVAHVQRYGKFL
+197 VALVVAHVQRYAKFL
-212 QSSKQLSLYGHWAG
+212 QSSKQLSLYGHWDG
-226 SETVAWTQGQND
+226 SETVAWSQGQND
-238 GLLPAYNKARERL
+238 GLISAYNKARERL
-251 ARSRIPLRMV
+251 ARSKIPPRVMETPRETAPGPV
-261 EVFEP
+261 K
-266 TRVAAP
+266 VAAP
-272 KPELTKAVTPEP
+272 KPESE
-284 APVTPIPDATVLV
+284 APTPDATVLV

-309 TQRRNAFARSTWE
+309 TQRRNALARSTWE

-327 RQGWV
+327 RKGWV
-332 GHHVTE
+332 EHHVTK

-361 AVAKTHKPTDVVILI
+361 AVAKTRKPTDVVILI

-381 LTPWGADAVERAVE
+381 LTPWGADAIERAVE

-410 MQIVKHRRQLTG
+410 MPVVRHRSQMANG
-422 GIWFAGT
+422 VWFAGT
-429 DLVAFS
+429 DLVAFT
-435 VKWWTE
+435 VKWWQE
-441 HKAEFPDMVLACECW
+441 NKAEFPDMVLACEGW

-474 AIYHEVHDNYW
+474 AIYHETHDNYW

-507 AFFEANKSRGA
+507 LFFEANKSRGA

>member
-88 DDRRPANFAGT
+88 DDRRPANFAAT
-99 VETLI
+99 VEALI

-125 TGKTS
+125 TGKTG
-130 GAITVAAGVDG
+130 GAITIAAGTDG
-141 AHDSATL
+141 VHDSASL

-197 VALVVAHVQRYGKFL
+197 VALVVAHVQRYAKFL
-212 QSSKQLSLYGHWAG
+212 QSSKPLSLYGHWDG
-226 SETVAWTQGQND
+226 SETVAWSQGQND
-238 GLLPAYNKARERL
+238 GLISAYNKARERL
-251 ARSRIPLRMV
+251 ARSKIPQRVM
-261 EVFEP
+261 EATEP
-266 TRVAAP
+266 VKEEP
-272 KPELTKAVTPEP
+272 KTEA
-284 APVTPIPDATVLV
+284 PIPDATVLV

-332 GHHVTE
+332 EHHVTE

-361 AVAKTHKPTDVVILI
+361 AVAKTRKPTDVVILI

-381 LTPWGADAVERAVE
+381 LTPWGADAIERAVE

-410 MQIVKHRRQLTG
+410 MQVVKHRSQLTG

-474 AIYHEVHDNYW
+474 AIYHETHDNYW

-507 AFFEANKSRGA
+507 AFFEANKGRGA

>member
-88 DDRRPANFAGT
+88 DDRRPANFAAT
-99 VETLI
+99 VEALI

-125 TGKTS
+125 TGKTG
-130 GAITVAAGVDG
+130 GAITIAAGTDG
-141 AHDSATL
+141 VHDSASL

-197 VALVVAHVQRYGKFL
+197 VALVVAHVQRYAKFL
-212 QSSKQLSLYGHWAG
+212 QSSKPLSLYGHWDG

-251 ARSRIPLRMV
+251 ARSKIPQRMMETPKGV
-261 EVFEP
+261 APEP
-266 TRVAAP
+266 VKAAAP
-272 KPELTKAVTPEP
+272 KPESEA
-284 APVTPIPDATVLV
+284 PIPDATVLV

-309 TQRRNAFARSTWE
+309 TQRRYAFARSTWE
-322 PLLQS
+322 PLLQ
-327 RQGWV
+327 RPGWV
-332 GHHVTE
+332 EHHVTE

-361 AVAKTHKPTDVVILI
+361 AVAKTRKPTDVVILI

-381 LTPWGADAVERAVE
+381 LTPWGADAIERAVE

-410 MQIVKHRRQLTG
+410 MQIVKHRSQLTG

-474 AIYHEVHDNYW
+474 AIYHEIHDNYW

-497 GNAHNQRLSK
+497 GNTHNQRLSK

-518 DPDDWRKEIRR
+518 DPDDWRKESRR
-529 REAVAKQSVTF
+529 REVQKKEKQSVTF

-552 AK
+552 AL

>member
-88 DDRRPANFAGT
+88 DDRRPANFAAT
-99 VETLI
+99 VEALI

-125 TGKTS
+125 TGKT
-130 GAITVAAGVDG
+130 GGVITIAAGTDG
-141 AHDSATL
+141 VHDSASL

-197 VALVVAHVQRYGKFL
+197 VALVVAHVQRYAKFL
-212 QSSKQLSLYGHWAG
+212 QSSKPLSLYGHWDG
-226 SETVAWTQGQND
+226 SETVAWSQGQND
-238 GLLPAYNKARERL
+238 GLISAYNKARERL
-251 ARSRIPLRMV
+251 ARSKIPQRVM
-261 EVFEP
+261 EATEP
-266 TRVAAP
+266 VKEEP
-272 KPELTKAVTPEP
+272 KTEA
-284 APVTPIPDATVLV
+284 PIPDATVLV

-332 GHHVTE
+332 EHHVTE

-361 AVAKTHKPTDVVILI
+361 AVAKTRKPTDVVILI

-381 LTPWGADAVERAVE
+381 LTPWGADAIERAVE

-410 MQIVKHRRQLTG
+410 MREVKHRSQLTG

-441 HKAEFPDMVLACECW
+441 HKTEFPDMVLACECW

-474 AIYHEVHDNYW
+474 AIYHETHDNYW

-507 AFFEANKSRGA
+507 AFFEANKGRGA
-518 DPDDWRKEIRR
+518 DPDDWRKESRR
-529 REAVAKQSVTF
+529 RDAQKKQSVTF

>member
-44 HSKFL
+44 HSKFI
-49 ATLPECVTSFTSRKD
+49 ATLPECVTSFVSRKD
-64 AGCNQLWIKA
+64 FGCNRLWIKA
-74 LELAKT
+74 LELATT

-88 DDRRPANFAGT
+88 DDRRPAGFADE
-99 VETLI
+99 VEKLI
-104 DKAEALGCGFIAWNG
+104 TKAEALGCGFIAWNG

-125 TGKTS
+125 TGKTG
-130 GAITVAAGVDG
+130 GAIPIAAGTDG
-141 AHDSATL
+141 VHDSASL

-197 VALVVAHVQRYGKFL
+197 VALVVAHVQRYAKFL
-212 QSSKQLSLYGHWAG
+212 QSSKPLSLYGHWDG
-226 SETVAWTQGQND
+226 SETVAWTQGQNNE
-238 GLLPAYNKARERL
+238 LLPAYNKARERL
-251 ARSRIPLRMV
+251 ARGKIPQ
-261 EVFEP
+261 
-266 TRVAAP
+266 RVMEIAPEP
-272 KPELTKAVTPEP
+272 KPVKQEP
-284 APVTPIPDATVLV
+284 KTAAPIPDATVLV
-297 WSDTLGEPLSAD
+297 WSDTLDETMGAD
-309 TQRRNAFARSTWE
+309 AQRRNAFAHATWE
-322 PLLQS
+322 PLLKN

-332 GHHVTE
+332 EHRIAS
-338 VPRTSRDFG
+338 VPRSSRDFG

-361 AVAKTHKPTDVVILI
+361 AVAKTRKPTDVVILI

-381 LTPWGADAVERAVE
+381 LTPWGADAIERAVE
-395 KYGACHCTRLNFPRP
+395 QYGACHCTRLNFPKP
-410 MQIVKHRRQLTG
+410 MREVKHRSQLSG
-422 GIWFAGT
+422 GVWFAGT

-474 AIYHEVHDNYW
+474 AIYHEIHDNYW

-507 AFFEANKSRGA
+507 AFFEANKARGA

-529 REAVAKQSVTF
+529 REAQKKPSVEH

>member
-88 DDRRPANFAGT
+88 DDRRPANFAAT
-99 VETLI
+99 VEALI

-125 TGKTS
+125 TGKT
-130 GAITVAAGVDG
+130 GGVITIAAGTDG
-141 AHDSATL
+141 VHDSASL
-148 LPMLRAKDSLPN
+148 LPMRRAKDSLPN

-197 VALVVAHVQRYGKFL
+197 VALVVAHVQRYTKFL
-212 QSSKQLSLYGHWAG
+212 QSSKQLSLYGHWDG
-226 SETVAWTQGQND
+226 SETVAWSQGQND
-238 GLLPAYNKARERL
+238 GLISAYNKARERL
-251 ARSRIPLRMV
+251 ARSKIPQRVM
-261 EVFEP
+261 EATEP
-266 TRVAAP
+266 VKEEP
-272 KPELTKAVTPEP
+272 KTEA
-284 APVTPIPDATVLV
+284 PIPDTTVLV

-332 GHHVTE
+332 EHHVTE

-361 AVAKTHKPTDVVILI
+361 AVAKTRKPTDVVILI

-381 LTPWGADAVERAVE
+381 LTPWGADAIERAVE

-410 MQIVKHRRQLTG
+410 MREVKHRSQLTG

-441 HKAEFPDMVLACECW
+441 HKTEFPDMVLACECW

-474 AIYHEVHDNYW
+474 AIYHETHDNYW

-507 AFFEANKSRGA
+507 AFFEANKGRGA
-518 DPDDWRKEIRR
+518 DPDDWRKESRR
-529 REAVAKQSVTF
+529 RDAQKKQSVTF

>member
-1 MSTFTTCITNFSRL
+1 VSTFTTCITNFSRL

-21 VASLELDKHPHPVA
+21 VASLELGKHPHPVA

-44 HSKFL
+44 HNKFL

-64 AGCNQLWIKA
+64 AGCNQLWIRA

-88 DDRRPANFAGT
+88 DDRRPANFAAT
-99 VETLI
+99 VEALI

-125 TGKTS
+125 TGKTG
-130 GAITVAAGVDG
+130 GAITIAAGTDG
-141 AHDSATL
+141 VHDSASL

-197 VALVVAHVQRYGKFL
+197 VALVVAHVQRYAKFL
-212 QSSKQLSLYGHWAG
+212 QSSKQLSLYGHWDG
-226 SETVAWTQGQND
+226 SETVAWSQGQND
-238 GLLPAYNKARERL
+238 GLLPAYNRARERL
-251 ARSRIPLRMV
+251 ARSKIPPRVM
-261 EVFEP
+261 EMPKEAAPEP
-266 TRVAAP
+266 VKVAAP
-272 KPELTKAVTPEP
+272 KPEKEPEP
-284 APVTPIPDATVLV
+284 VAPIPDATVLV

-309 TQRRNAFARSTWE
+309 TQRRNALARSTWE
-322 PLLQS
+322 PLLQ
-327 RQGWV
+327 RPGWV
-332 GHHVTE
+332 EHHVTS
-338 VPRTSRDFG
+338 VARTSRDFG

-361 AVAKTHKPTDVVILI
+361 AVAKTRKPTDVVILI

-381 LTPWGADAVERAVE
+381 LTPWGADAIERAVE

-474 AIYHEVHDNYW
+474 AIYHEIHDNYW

-507 AFFEANKSRGA
+507 LFFEANKSRGA

-529 REAVAKQSVTF
+529 REAQKKPALQH

>member
-88 DDRRPANFAGT
+88 DDRRPANFAAT
-99 VETLI
+99 VEALI

-125 TGKTS
+125 TGKT
-130 GAITVAAGVDG
+130 GGVITIAAGTDG
-141 AHDSATL
+141 VHDSASL

-197 VALVVAHVQRYGKFL
+197 VALVVAHVQRYAKFL
-212 QSSKQLSLYGHWAG
+212 QSSKPLSLYGHWDG
-226 SETVAWTQGQND
+226 SETVAWTKGVND
-238 GLLPAYNKARERL
+238 QLLPAYNKARERL
-251 ARSRIPLRMV
+251 ARSKIP
-261 EVFEP
+261 P
-266 TRVAAP
+266 RVMEMAEEAAP
-272 KPELTKAVTPEP
+272 KPKAEP
-284 APVTPIPDATVLV
+284 KTEAPIPDTTVLV

-332 GHHVTE
+332 EHHVTE

-361 AVAKTHKPTDVVILI
+361 AVAKTRKPTDVVILI

-381 LTPWGADAVERAVE
+381 LTPWGADAIERAVE

-410 MQIVKHRRQLTG
+410 MREVKHRSQLTG

-441 HKAEFPDMVLACECW
+441 HKTEFPDMVLACECW

-474 AIYHEVHDNYW
+474 AIYHETHDNYW

-507 AFFEANKSRGA
+507 AFFEANKGRGA
-518 DPDDWRKEIRR
+518 DPDDWRKESRR
-529 REAVAKQSVTF
+529 RDAQKKQSVTF

>member
-49 ATLPECVTSFTSRKD
+49 ATLPEYVTSFTSRKD

-88 DDRRPANFAGT
+88 DDRRPANFAAT
-99 VETLI
+99 VEALI

-119 LQLDIK
+119 VQLDIK
-125 TGKTS
+125 TGKT
-130 GAITVAAGVDG
+130 GGVITIAAGTDG
-141 AHDSATL
+141 AHDSASL

-197 VALVVAHVQRYGKFL
+197 VALVVAHVQRYAKFL
-212 QSSKQLSLYGHWAG
+212 QSGKHLSLYGHWDG
-226 SETVAWTQGQND
+226 SETVAWSQGQND

-251 ARSRIPLRMV
+251 ARSKIPPRGV
-261 EVFEP
+261 ETPKEAAPEP
-266 TRVAAP
+266 VKVAAP
-272 KPELTKAVTPEP
+272 KPETA
-284 APVTPIPDATVLV
+284 APIPDATVLV

-309 TQRRNAFARSTWE
+309 TQRRNALARSTWE
-322 PLLQS
+322 PLLQG
-327 RQGWV
+327 RKGWV
-332 GHHVTE
+332 EHHVTE

-361 AVAKTHKPTDVVILI
+361 AVAKTRKPTDVVILI

-381 LTPWGADAVERAVE
+381 LTPWGADAIERAVE
-395 KYGACHCTRLNFPRP
+395 RYGACHCTRLNFPRP
-410 MQIVKHRRQLTG
+410 MREVKHRSQLTG

-441 HKAEFPDMVLACECW
+441 HKAEVPDMVLACECW

-474 AIYHEVHDNYW
+474 AIYHETHDNYW

-507 AFFEANKSRGA
+507 EFFEANKSRGA

-529 REAVAKQSVTF
+529 REAAVKQSITH
-540 LPLHLRIVRMPR
+540 LPLHMRIVRMPR

>member
-64 AGCNQLWIKA
+64 AGCNQLWIRA

-88 DDRRPANFAGT
+88 DDRRPANFAAT
-99 VETLI
+99 VDALI

-125 TGKTS
+125 TGKTG
-130 GAITVAAGVDG
+130 GAITIAAGTDG
-141 AHDSATL
+141 VHDSASL

-197 VALVVAHVQRYGKFL
+197 VALVVAHVQRYTKFL
-212 QSSKQLSLYGHWAG
+212 QSSKPLSLYGHWDG
-226 SETVAWTQGQND
+226 SETVAWSQGQND
-238 GLLPAYNKARERL
+238 GLISAYNKARERL
-251 ARSRIPLRMV
+251 ARSKIPPRVMETPRETAPGPV
-261 EVFEP
+261 K
-266 TRVAAP
+266 VAAP
-272 KPELTKAVTPEP
+272 KSEKEPEP
-284 APVTPIPDATVLV
+284 VAPIPDATVLV

-309 TQRRNAFARSTWE
+309 TQRRNAFARSTWQ

-327 RQGWV
+327 RKGWV
-332 GHHVTE
+332 EHHVTK

-347 DTRTLPFIHDMVEQ
+347 DTRTLPFIHDMVE
-361 AVAKTHKPTDVVILI
+361 
-376 NADIC
+376 
-381 LTPWGADAVERAVE
+381 
-395 KYGACHCTRLNFPRP
+395 
-410 MQIVKHRRQLTG
+410 
-422 GIWFAGT
+422 
-429 DLVAFS
+429 
-435 VKWWTE
+435 
-441 HKAEFPDMVLACECW
+441 
-456 DLVMRNLINITG
+456 
-468 GVDVPD
+468 
-474 AIYHEVHDNYW
+474 
-485 YDGARSRPREFP
+485 
-497 GNAHNQRLSK
+497 
-507 AFFEANKSRGA
+507 
-518 DPDDWRKEIRR
+518 
-529 REAVAKQSVTF
+529 
-540 LPLHLRIVRMPR
+540 
-552 AK
+552 